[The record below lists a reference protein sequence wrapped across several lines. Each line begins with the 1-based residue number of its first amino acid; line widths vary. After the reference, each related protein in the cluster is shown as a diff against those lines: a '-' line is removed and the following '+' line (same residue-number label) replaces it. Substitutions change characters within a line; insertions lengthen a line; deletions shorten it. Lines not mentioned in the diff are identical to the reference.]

1 MQKVFYNNDNLNK
14 SEIDE
19 TVTRVKAIIIN
30 DSLSLLLGYSDNSY
44 QFPGG
49 HLEKGESLEEGLQRE
64 LSEETG
70 INITNIQ
77 KPFLLIRS
85 YHKNYRNTNKNR
97 ENLIYYYKIFTNE
110 SPHLD
115 SIHLDKREIKGNYH
129 LEKIPLNKVKERL
142 NQTVNLNPINKLIY
156 KEMLIALEKISQ

>member
-1 MQKVFYNNDNLNK
+1 MK
-14 SEIDE
+14 
-19 TVTRVKAIIIN
+19 
-30 DSLSLLLGYSDNSY
+30 
-44 QFPGG
+44 
-49 HLEKGESLEEGLQRE
+49 KGESLEEGLQRE

-85 YHKNYRNTNKNR
+85 YHKNYRNTHKNR